1 MSVQTLFTANAA
13 DVQYIKTLAFKHFSK
28 YVQFL
33 TAFLARLGSSGRKV
47 VEVRVLSPALLSS
60 AFSGHRALAESVAIN
75 AGDSGA

>member
-1 MSVQTLFTANAA
+1 MLLGTHHTKVAGKSRTHAGVAELA
-13 DVQYIKTLAFKHFSK
+13 DALD
-28 YVQFL
+28 
-33 TAFLARLGSSGRKV
+33 LGSSGRKV